1 MTERDTGTAG
11 DALAGEGLSPGTT
24 ARDAGVVSQDPT
36 DPAATADDPTGPS
49 EGRPGGTD
57 FRTREYQD
65 APVETSLE
73 QIATGQTQDDQDAYL
88 TVNEV
93 DKLGLP
99 TPEQIYEGELEAGV
113 HDDLPGE
120 PVEQNLEML
129 TELELRGDE
138 TDDPFI
144 AAEEGFTYIAPIDPP
159 VVPSADSPEGIE
171 VAAGMGHSALDEP
184 FDADHHSDF
193 LTAEDEMSARVREAL
208 RADAST
214 SRFADQI
221 KVLTRGGVV
230 ILRGVVDDV
239 EDTDNAAAVA
249 SYVDGVIEVND
260 ELEVRALG

>member
-1 MTERDTGTAG
+1 MTDETN
-11 DALAGEGLSPGTT
+11 LARE
-24 ARDAGVVSQDPT
+24 AGVVSEDPGALAAAS
-36 DPAATADDPTGPS
+36 DPNAQPAEDARDDG
-49 EGRPGGTD
+49 
-57 FRTREYQD
+57 
-65 APVETSLE
+65 PVESSLE
-73 QIATGQTQDDQDAYL
+73 QIATGQTQDDQAAYL
-88 TVNEV
+88 TLDEV
-93 DKLGLP
+93 DTLGQL

-159 VVPSADSPEGIE
+159 VIPSPTSREGIE

-184 FDADHHSDF
+184 FDADHHSGF
-193 LTAEDEMSARVREAL
+193 LPADDEMSARVREAL

-214 SRFADQI
+214 SRFADEIQ
-221 KVLTRGGVV
+221 VLTRGSVV
-230 ILRGVVDDV
+230 TLRGVVDDV
-239 EDTDNAAAVA
+239 EDSDNAAAVA
-249 SYVDGVIEVND
+249 AYVDGVVEVNE